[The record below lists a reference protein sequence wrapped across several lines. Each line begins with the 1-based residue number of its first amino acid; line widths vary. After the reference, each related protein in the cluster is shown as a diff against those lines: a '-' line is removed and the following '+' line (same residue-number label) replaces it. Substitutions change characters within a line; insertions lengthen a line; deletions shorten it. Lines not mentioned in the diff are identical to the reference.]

1 MASWH
6 EKGKVTLSDNR
17 KAKYVNKNIALDC
30 IKNTGLCILL
40 GSAKLAIRCK
50 CFTQWPRGYRR
61 KSSNANFILF
71 CCLDELYFL
80 CCCVL
85 FFVFSFEAF
94 DICKILTQEHDGG
107 DSGKACWLVK
117 KIASTLRRTSSLFI
131 ISVFTKCTKM
141 SWFTAEFLHR
151 RIYIGVFYMYSCKV

>member
-17 KAKYVNKNIALDC
+17 NAKYVNENITLDC
-30 IKNTGLCILL
+30 IKNTRLCILL
-40 GSAKLAIRCK
+40 GSAKLATRCK

-80 CCCVL
+80 CCFLFVCLLGFLLKHFTSAKFWRKSTMGAIQEKHVDLLKNSLNSEKNIQSLHYFNLYKMHKNVL
-85 FFVFSFEAF
+85 IYS
-94 DICKILTQEHDGG
+94 
-107 DSGKACWLVK
+107 
-117 KIASTLRRTSSLFI
+117 
-131 ISVFTKCTKM
+131 
-141 SWFTAEFLHR
+141 